1 MGGNVWAQCTSMAA
15 AAGAQGCA
23 GDALES
29 CCAWLGFGAGGEG
42 IRHSRV
48 AMSHCP
54 HAAISDQLNLTDFS
68 LLKPRMT
75 PEDYG
80 ESDEDYY

>member
-1 MGGNVWAQCTSMAA
+1 MLGMPWKAAVHGWA
-15 AAGAQGCA
+15 
-23 GDALES
+23 LV
-29 CCAWLGFGAGGEG
+29 LVG